1 VRKALALITLAL
13 ATCGMAHAQTSA
25 IRVKCGGPAYTDSK
39 GQAWSADKDFN
50 GGLTSAVAG
59 PVAGTTDPTL
69 FQDGRMPGDNGPL
82 VYSFPVANGSYHV
95 NLYFAELY
103 SGDAFVGGRVFNVKV
118 GGTTVLQNFDI
129 FKTAGANTALIKGVD
144 FAVTNGVATV
154 ELDNVPGHDR
164 GKIGAIELLSNA
176 PGTSTGQNPTL
187 TLDFKY
193 PDGTA
198 VTGTLNYSVGNGTV
212 KLSGAVPLT
221 NGQATCMLFN
231 SPSALGLTGQFNV
244 TLSLT
249 DAANKSL
256 WQITLSMDPTNVS
269 LGSVES
275 STLNVVVQKAQ

>member
-1 VRKALALITLAL
+1 MRKAQALIVLLL
-13 ATCGMAHAQTSA
+13 ATCGMAHAQTA
-25 IRVKCGGPAYTDSK
+25 AVRVKCGGQAYTDSK

-50 GGLTSAVAG
+50 SGLVSTVAG
-59 PVAGTTDPTL
+59 PVSGTNDPTL
-69 FQDGRMPGDNGPL
+69 FQDGRMPSDSGPL
-82 VYSFPVANGSYHV
+82 VYTFPVANGSYHV

-103 SGDAFVGGRVFNVKV
+103 NSDAFVGGRVFNVKV

-144 FAVTNGVATV
+144 FAVTNGAATI

-164 GKIGAIELLSNA
+164 GKIAAIELISNA
-176 PGTSTGQNPTL
+176 PSTSTGNQPTL

-193 PDGTA
+193 PDGTP
-198 VTGTLNYSVGNGTV
+198 VTGTLNYAVASGSV
-212 KLSGAVPLT
+212 KLSGAVPLN

-249 DAANKSL
+249 DSANHSL
-256 WQITLSMDPTNVS
+256 WQITLAMDPTNVS

-275 STLNVVVQKAQ
+275 STLNVVVQKQ